1 MATGKRN
8 ACLALA
14 AMATAADEGAE
25 AVAAAHVRRN
35 APPRETFGILG
46 KTLRDGHASGPKR
59 AAAAAVRAITLG
71 SAERAAAAV
80 IAGIVEPLTELARA
94 DDANDAAAA
103 AGALEAL
110 AAARPTVRR
119 IAART
124 AEEAARAGQDGAN
137 LVRTPGGLE
146 AAREAGALEA
156 LRGLQE
162 SAAKAAAESGGVTPA
177 ARAASAAADAA
188 ARALEALELSAAGSQ
203 E

>member
-137 LVRTPGGLE
+137 LVRTLTVLAFRVSRPVLLDLS
-146 AAREAGALEA
+146 R
-156 LRGLQE
+156 
-162 SAAKAAAESGGVTPA
+162 T
-177 ARAASAAADAA
+177 DAN
-188 ARALEALELSAAGSQ
+188 RTVLVQ
-203 E
+203 NIF